1 MSEKSD
7 KPPSGPWSDL
17 PAAPPAPRLR
27 PTAWRPAMWAPGRRR
42 GTREPLV
49 NNWRGVLIVVFLLFV
64 APPLAAWA
72 AHLIM
77 GMVNR

>member
-1 MSEKSD
+1 MSDRGE

-17 PAAPPAPRLR
+17 PAAPPPPRFR
-27 PTAWRPAMWAPGRRR
+27 PRTWRPATWGKGGRP

-49 NNWRGVLIVVFLLFV
+49 NNWRGVLIVVFLLFA